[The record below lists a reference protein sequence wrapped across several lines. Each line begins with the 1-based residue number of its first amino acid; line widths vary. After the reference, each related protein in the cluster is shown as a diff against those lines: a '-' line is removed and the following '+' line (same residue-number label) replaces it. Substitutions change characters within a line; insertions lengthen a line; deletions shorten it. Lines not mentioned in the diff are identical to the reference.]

1 MQHFLF
7 CRQLECSVCYLRKCV
22 PSGVFEVCH
31 YGTVFICLFLVEL
44 ISVLCFDYLVLLEH
58 LLTDFRAYNF
68 KMILSGIQKAPYDI

>member
-1 MQHFLF
+1 
-7 CRQLECSVCYLRKCV
+7 VCYLRKCV